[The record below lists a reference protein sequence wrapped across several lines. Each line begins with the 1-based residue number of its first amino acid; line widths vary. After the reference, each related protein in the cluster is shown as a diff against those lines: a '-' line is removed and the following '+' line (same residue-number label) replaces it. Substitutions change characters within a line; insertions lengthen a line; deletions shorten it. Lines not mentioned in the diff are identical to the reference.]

1 MAFTCQVI
9 KESADQL
16 MSSYLTPQ
24 NTALGVEPF
33 RNSRAITRDTCLDGN
48 ILNRNLLRPE
58 LISAS

>member
-1 MAFTCQVI
+1 MN
-9 KESADQL
+9 
-16 MSSYLTPQ
+16 SYLTAQ
-24 NTALGVEPF
+24 NTALGIESL